1 MRKSLISMALFLLA
15 VATQAQ
21 ERRECLTQAGKR
33 MFPQAVHK
41 KRAATRAT
49 IGNPVVYKGEKRGL
63 IILME
68 FPDAKFNNKN
78 SNGKTFDVHDF
89 WYDIANKEGLKNVNG
104 MLVNGSVGDYF
115 RQQSYGQFNLVFDVM
130 GPYTAKN
137 KFAYYGRNIEYAGG
151 SFDQNP
157 GELIVEAVNAVDK
170 QVKFKDYDWDED
182 GELDQVY
189 VVYAGYGEADKH
201 DPETIWPHKSY
212 LSGMTGSSLTLQDIV
227 IDTYACSNELNPDG
241 RYDGIGS
248 ICHEF
253 GHCLGLPDV
262 YDAESGESIVGYYD
276 IMDSGNYNGDSWY
289 PAGYSSFERYFCG
302 WIEPMEISDLS
313 QADTTSLQPLHLSP
327 EAYIIHPFQGSTN
340 YYLIEKR
347 EKASWDKF
355 LPCFTNKKT
364 GQNLKEKILYWYI
377 DYDQEK
383 WNRNRPNED
392 RDHLGIS
399 LIDAD
404 QLPTAIMSSK
414 STDSYPVAWY
424 DMQGHQLQG
433 TPTTHGIY
441 IVRQSD
447 GTTRKCIR

>member
-1 MRKSLISMALFLLA
+1 
-15 VATQAQ
+15 
-21 ERRECLTQAGKR
+21 
-33 MFPQAVHK
+33 
-41 KRAATRAT
+41 
-49 IGNPVVYKGEKRGL
+49 
-63 IILME
+63 
-68 FPDAKFNNKN
+68 
-78 SNGKTFDVHDF
+78 
-89 WYDIANKEGLKNVNG
+89 
-104 MLVNGSVGDYF
+104 
-115 RQQSYGQFNLVFDVM
+115 
-130 GPYTAKN
+130 
-137 KFAYYGRNIEYAGG
+137 
-151 SFDQNP
+151 
-157 GELIVEAVNAVDK
+157 
-170 QVKFKDYDWDED
+170 
-182 GELDQVY
+182 
-189 VVYAGYGEADKH
+189 
-201 DPETIWPHKSY
+201 
-212 LSGMTGSSLTLQDIV
+212 
-227 IDTYACSNELNPDG
+227 
-241 RYDGIGS
+241 
-248 ICHEF
+248 
-253 GHCLGLPDV
+253 
-262 YDAESGESIVGYYD
+262 
-276 IMDSGNYNGDSWY
+276 
-289 PAGYSSFERYFCG
+289 
-302 WIEPMEISDLS
+302 MEISDLA
-313 QADTTSLQPLHLSP
+313 QADTISLQPLHLSP

-414 STDSYPVAWY
+414 STDSHPVAWY